1 MKSRGNAIYTQLSPE
16 EVLLC
21 LCFRHVQ
28 GDLGTWQGLDMQLGD
43 HGWGM
48 SDLKSQILLVTGV
61 KKKYVRKI
69 TDIARNW
76 GKRNQLKRSQI
87 LLATGV
93 KTTQHTANSLG

>member
-1 MKSRGNAIYTQLSPE
+1 MKSRGNAICTQLSPE
-16 EVLLC
+16 EVFLC

-61 KKKYVRKI
+61 KKKSVKKI

-76 GKRNQLKRSQI
+76 GIKI
-87 LLATGV
+87 T
-93 KTTQHTANSLG
+93 KTITDTASNWGENNTAHC